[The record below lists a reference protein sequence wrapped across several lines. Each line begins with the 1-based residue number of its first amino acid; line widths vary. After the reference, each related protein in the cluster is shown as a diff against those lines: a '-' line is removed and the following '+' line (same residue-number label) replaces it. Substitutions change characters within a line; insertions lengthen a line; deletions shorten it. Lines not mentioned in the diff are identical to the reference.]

1 MQSTEPLRTFY
12 KTLEGEGEKPLTPDH
27 PYYVSILGAT
37 PEKDPVRR
45 LWQRIDISSSESV
58 NLLTGFRGNGKSTEL
73 RRLKKLLEDDGCTV
87 FLVNM
92 LDYLLMTK
100 PVELSDFI
108 LSLMAALSHAV
119 GEDNDLNLQPLTRSY
134 WDRLTS
140 FLQSEIEVDK
150 FGLKAKSGISAVDLG
165 LKLKIEP
172 DFKQHIQQRLRGHLT
187 RLVEDAQE
195 FVDELVRAIRKT
207 TGDPDK
213 KVVLLVD
220 SVEQLRGLGGDA
232 EKVYAS
238 VRELFSGQAG
248 HLAFP
253 KLHVVYTVPPF
264 LLALAQ
270 NLGRNLGGHP
280 VTQWPNIHVRKKADN
295 GQDADGIGV
304 MAQIISKRYPDWQ
317 EIFQPEAL
325 GSLAAVSGGDLRDFF
340 RLIRECLVSC
350 MLGSKPEK
358 KVDQEIIERAV
369 QDLKNDMLPLADEDA
384 RFLARIHKSKRQEL
398 GSIVELPVQGR
409 CWENNLIMN
418 YLNGN
423 SWYDIHPAL
432 IEEIKKQGLLNP
444 IEEEIKS
451 NSCPGTVQQ

>member
-1 MQSTEPLRTFY
+1 MQSTDPLRTFY

-27 PYYVSILGAT
+27 PYYVDIFGAT
-37 PEKDPVRR
+37 PRKDPVRR
-45 LWQRIDISSSESV
+45 LWQRIDVSSSESV

-73 RRLKKLLEDDGCTV
+73 LRLKKMLEESGCTV

-119 GEDNDLNLQPLTRSY
+119 GEDKELNLQPLTNSY
-134 WDRLTS
+134 WDRLTD
-140 FLQSEIEVDK
+140 FLHSEVEIDK
-150 FGLKAKSGISAVDLG
+150 LG
-165 LKLKIEP
+165 LKIKAGVGAADLGMKLKTEP
-172 DFKQHIQQRLRGHLT
+172 DFKQRIQKHLRGHLT
-187 RLVEDAQE
+187 RLIEDAQK
-195 FVDELVRAIRKT
+195 FVDELVLAIRKE

-213 KVVLLVD
+213 KVVFLVD

-248 HLAFP
+248 RLALP

-264 LLALAQ
+264 LLALSQ

-280 VTQWPNIHVRKKADN
+280 VTQWPNIHVRKKEDD
-295 GQDADGIGV
+295 GQDVDGIAV
-304 MAQIISKRYPDWQ
+304 MEHIISNRYADWNN
-317 EIFQPEAL
+317 IFKPEGL

-350 MLGSKPEK
+350 MLDAEPEK
-358 KVDQEIIERAV
+358 MADQEIIERAV
-369 QDLKNDMLPLADEDA
+369 LDLKNDMLPLADEDA
-384 RFLARIHKSKRQEL
+384 RWLAKIHTSNREELPSVKDLPSLARYL
-398 GSIVELPVQGR
+398 DT
-409 CWENNLIMN
+409 NLIMN
-418 YLNGN
+418 YLNGEP
-423 SWYDIHPAL
+423 WYDIHPVL
-432 IEEIKKQGLLNP
+432 IEEIRKRGFFDPPEQ
-444 IEEEIKS
+444 EE
-451 NSCPGTVQQ
+451 

>member
-1 MQSTEPLRTFY
+1 MQTTDPLRTFY
-12 KTLEGEGEKPLTPDH
+12 KTLEGEGGKPLTPDH
-27 PYYVSILGAT
+27 PYYVNILGAT

-45 LWQRIDISSSESV
+45 LWQRIEFSSSESV

-73 RRLKKLLEDDGCTV
+73 RRLKKLLEDNGCTV

-119 GEDNDLNLQPLTRSY
+119 GESDELALQPLTRSY
-134 WDRLTS
+134 WNRLTA
-140 FLQSEIEVDK
+140 FLCAEVEVEK
-150 FGLKAKSGISAVDLG
+150 FGLKVKSGISAVDLG

-172 DFKQHIQQRLRGHLT
+172 DFKQHIQQQLRGHLT
-187 RLVEDAQE
+187 RLVEDAQQ
-195 FVDELVRAIRKT
+195 FVDELVRAIREK

-213 KVVLLVD
+213 KVVFLVD
-220 SVEQLRGLGGDA
+220 SVEQIRGLGGDS

-270 NLGRNLGGHP
+270 NLGRSLGGHP
-280 VTQWPNIHVRKKADN
+280 VTQWPNIHVRRKADN
-295 GQDADGIGV
+295 GQDADGIRV
-304 MAQIISKRYPDWQ
+304 MEHIISNRYPGWQ
-317 EIFQPEAL
+317 EIFSSENL
-325 GSLAAVSGGDLRDFF
+325 SYLAHISGGDLRDFF

-350 MLGSKPEK
+350 TLDPRPEK
-358 KVDQEIIERAV
+358 VVDQEIIERAV
-369 QDLKNDMLPLADEDA
+369 LDLQNDMLPLADDDA
-384 RFLARIHKSKRQEL
+384 RWLAKIHQSNREELPSVDDLPDLARYL
-398 GSIVELPVQGR
+398 DT
-409 CWENNLIMN
+409 NLIMN
-418 YLNGN
+418 YLNGQP
-423 SWYDIHPAL
+423 WYDIHPVL
-432 IEEIKKQGLLNP
+432 IEEIRKRGFFDPPEQ
-444 IEEEIKS
+444 EE
-451 NSCPGTVQQ
+451 

>member
-1 MQSTEPLRTFY
+1 MQPTDPLRTFY

-27 PYYVSILGAT
+27 PYYVNILGAT

-45 LWQRIDISSSESV
+45 LWQRINYAGSESV
-58 NLLTGFRGNGKSTEL
+58 SLLTGFRGNGKSTEL

-119 GEDNDLNLQPLTRSY
+119 SEDKDLNLQPLTSSY
-134 WDRLTS
+134 WDRLTN
-140 FLQSEIEVDK
+140 FLQSEIEVEK
-150 FGLKAKSGISAVDLG
+150 FGLKAKSGMSAVDLG

-187 RLVEDAQE
+187 RLVEDAQQ
-195 FVDELVRAIRKT
+195 FVDELVRTIREK

-213 KVVLLVD
+213 KVVFLVD

-270 NLGRNLGGHP
+270 NLGRSLGGHP
-280 VTQWPNIHVRKKADN
+280 VTQWPNIHVRRKADN

-304 MAQIISKRYPDWQ
+304 MGQIISNRYPDWQ
-317 EIFQPEAL
+317 EIFQPEDL

-340 RLIRECLVSC
+340 RLIRECLISC
-350 MLGSKPEK
+350 TLDPEPEK
-358 KVDQEIIERAV
+358 VVDQEIIERAV

-384 RFLARIHKSKRQEL
+384 RWLARIHTSNRE
-398 GSIVELPVQGR
+398 ELPSVDDLPALAR
-409 CWENNLIMN
+409 YLDTNLIMN
-418 YLNGN
+418 YLNGEP
-423 SWYDIHPAL
+423 WYDIHPVL
-432 IEEIKKQGLLNP
+432 IEEIRKRGFFDPPEQ
-444 IEEEIKS
+444 EE
-451 NSCPGTVQQ
+451 